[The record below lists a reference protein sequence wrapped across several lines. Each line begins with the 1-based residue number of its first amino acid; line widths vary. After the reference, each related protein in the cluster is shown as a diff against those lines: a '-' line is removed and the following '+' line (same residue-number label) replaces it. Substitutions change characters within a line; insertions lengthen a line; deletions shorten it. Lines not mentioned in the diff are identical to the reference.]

1 MGSGVRR
8 GVGRRQDAKMKYF
21 RQTEERHATDFSR
34 ICTLGVYSVRAKV
47 PQARREKKNASRQTK
62 LLFVP
67 EACEVP
73 PARARS
79 IIVIPP

>member
-1 MGSGVRR
+1 MRR

-47 PQARREKKNASRQTK
+47 PQARREKKKMLADKRNFCLSPRLAKFHQ
-62 LLFVP
+62 P
-67 EACEVP
+67 EQEAL
-73 PARARS
+73 
-79 IIVIPP
+79 